1 MRSVKSVYKNK
12 GEIMFASLQELIKES
27 EQTGKSLAEL
37 VIAAEVSTSGLS
49 AEAIR
54 AKMLERLRT
63 MQYSAQQGLD
73 KPIKSISGISGGSAH
88 KFWHWLDGN
97 KPVTGSLLSK
107 ALARALAVNEV
118 NAGMGCI
125 VATPTAGSAGILP
138 ATLITL
144 QEAYEFSDDEVVDAL
159 FVASGIGMVVVNRA
173 NVSGAMGGCQ
183 AETGSAAAMAAGA
196 SVALMGGNPRQVTH
210 AVGITLKNMLGLVCD
225 PVAGLVEVPCVK
237 RNAAGAAQCFV
248 AIDLALAGIESII
261 PPDEVIDAMAN
272 IGRVMHK
279 DLKETGLGG
288 LAATP
293 TGKSLAAKVW
303 RDS

>member
-1 MRSVKSVYKNK
+1 MFGSLEELVNEAAES
-12 GEIMFASLQELIKES
+12 GE
-27 EQTGKSLAEL
+27 SLAGI
-37 VIAAEVSTSGLS
+37 VITAEMNTSGL
-49 AEAIR
+49 ARDEVR
-54 AKMLERLRT
+54 AKMRRRLAV
-63 MQYSAQQGLD
+63 MHQSAQQGLD
-73 KPIKSISGISGGSAH
+73 EPIRSLSGISGGSAH
-88 KFWHWLDGN
+88 QFWRWLDGN
-97 KPVTGSLLSK
+97 KPVSGSVMSR
-107 ALARALAVNEV
+107 AIARAMAVNEV

-144 QEAYEFSDDEVVDAL
+144 QEEYDFSDDEIIDAL

-196 SVALMGGNPRQVTH
+196 GVALLGGSPRQSIH
-210 AVGITLKNMLGLVCD
+210 AAGMTLKNMLGLVCD

-237 RNAAGAAQCFV
+237 RNAAGVAQCFV
-248 AIDLALAGIESII
+248 AIDLALAGVESVI
-261 PPDEVIDAMAN
+261 PPDEVIDAMAH
-272 IGRVMHK
+272 IGKVMHK

-293 TGKSLAAKVW
+293 TGRRLAKQVWEGNEKSA
-303 RDS
+303 

>member
-1 MRSVKSVYKNK
+1 
-12 GEIMFASLQELIKES
+12 MFESLEELVQEAEN
-27 EQTGKSLAEL
+27 TGQSLAEI
-37 VIAAEVSTSGLS
+37 VIAAEMENSGLGRD
-49 AEAIR
+49 EVR
-54 AKMLERLRT
+54 AKMGKRLQI
-63 MQYSAQQGLD
+63 MQQSAQQGLD
-73 KPIKSISGISGGSAH
+73 KPIKSLSGISGGSAH

-97 KPVTGSLLSK
+97 KPVTGSVLSR
-107 ALARALAVNEV
+107 AVARALAVNEV

-144 QEAYEFSDDEVVDAL
+144 QEEYRFSDDEIIDAL

-196 SVALMGGNPRQVTH
+196 SVALLGGSPRQSMH
-210 AVGITLKNMLGLVCD
+210 AAGITLKNMLGLVCD

-237 RNAAGAAQCFV
+237 RNAAGVAQCFV
-248 AIDLALAGIESII
+248 AIDLAMAGVESVI
-261 PPDEVIDAMAN
+261 PSDEVIDAMAQ
-272 IGRVMHK
+272 IGKVMHR

-293 TGKSLAAKVW
+293 TGRRLAKLVW
-303 RDS
+303 AGNGE